1 MLRHDAKRG
10 IIMGKL
16 DEMAAEIKSRPGF
29 AEQAGMIL
37 LHNGIVRGFS
47 RDGRKKV
54 LAMRVKANE
63 KKIGEIC
70 QELGSRP
77 GIFAISAE
85 SVEGLLKPGD
95 DALYLA
101 VAGDYRENVIEA
113 FTELLNR
120 IKSEGMEKEEIFE
133 A

>member
-1 MLRHDAKRG
+1 
-10 IIMGKL
+10 MGL

-29 AEQAGMIL
+29 EEQAGMIL
-37 LHNGIVRGFS
+37 LHNGVVRGFS
-47 RDGRKKV
+47 RKDGKKV
-54 LAMRVKANE
+54 VAMRIDADE

-85 SVEGLLKPGD
+85 TRQGLLKPGD
-95 DALYLA
+95 DAMYLA
-101 VAGDYRENVIEA
+101 VAGDYRENVIEV

-120 IKSEGMEKEEIFE
+120 VKSEAITKEEILE
-133 A
+133 D